1 MTAGAP
7 REDTGRWL
15 PDEARLVA
23 LVRDRG
29 TDEWA
34 AGVATGLAD
43 MVGRLRGRT
52 FLINVAGAAELDRL
66 LDAAGGPGLTSALTG
81 AATVASIARVRSG
94 QRFAYLPAG
103 EAALPYSAL
112 RRMERFR
119 RFLEQVR
126 DGGGTLLLYVGQEDL
141 EAAAEDGRGAERL
154 ALDGCIAL
162 GEARGIARKLGAPLL
177 ARVER
182 PAPPPSPVRTG
193 STATESRD
201 TEPDI
206 HGGPVEGPWSRMG
219 SLTRLLLPVAAFLL
233 ALFAWGLV
241 TGGSEQGDGHG
252 PGARESADIA
262 AADVAAPSGGG
273 SVPAAAA
280 EGGASAE
287 ADPAG
292 GSDPAPGREFHAPPA
307 RYSVLVGS
315 YIRLPDAMARRAELS
330 EDGGLFYVA
339 PTPVRGRL
347 YYRVLF
353 GVYEDRAD
361 AAAGMA
367 DLVADGRK
375 DVARDWDI
383 RPVRLAYDL
392 GTFAEREAAE
402 GRTAALRE
410 TEIPVYVLRDTAT
423 RPLYRVYAGAFSSEA
438 DAGPLGERLADR
450 EVESRLISR
459 VGIAP

>member
-1 MTAGAP
+1 MTAGAS

-23 LVRDRG
+23 LVRDRD

-66 LDAAGGPGLTSALTG
+66 LGAAGGPGLTSALTG

-162 GEARGIARKLGAPLL
+162 GEARGIARQLGAPLL

-182 PAPPPSPVRTG
+182 PAPPPSPGRVG
-193 STATESRD
+193 SAATESRD

-219 SLTRLLLPVAAFLL
+219 SLTRLLLPVAVFLL

-241 TGGSEQGDGHG
+241 TDGSEQSDGHAARG
-252 PGARESADIA
+252 EGAGIA

-273 SVPAAAA
+273 SAPVSAA
-280 EGGASAE
+280 ETGGAGAE
-287 ADPAG
+287 ADPAD

-402 GRTAALRE
+402 GRTAALHE
-410 TEIPVYVLRDTAT
+410 TEIPAYVLRDTAT
-423 RPLYRVYAGAFSSEA
+423 GPLYRVYAGAFSSEA

-450 EVESRLISR
+450 EVGGRLISR

>member
-7 REDTGRWL
+7 RPDTGRWL
-15 PDEARLVA
+15 PDEARLIA

-52 FLINVAGAAELDRL
+52 FLINVAGAGELDRL

-81 AATVASIARVRSG
+81 AATVASVARARRE
-94 QRFAYLPAG
+94 QKFAYLPAG

-112 RRMERFR
+112 RRMQRFR
-119 RFLEQVR
+119 RFLQQAR
-126 DGGGTLLLYVGQEDL
+126 DGGGTLLLYVGEEDL
-141 EAAAEDGRGAERL
+141 EAVAEQGRHGERL

-162 GEARGIARKLGAPLL
+162 GEATGVAGKLGAPLL

-182 PAPPPSPVRTG
+182 PAPPPSAPASGAVAAG
-193 STATESRD
+193 SPAREGAAAG
-201 TEPDI
+201 EPM
-206 HGGPVEGPWSRMG
+206 EGPWRRMG
-219 SLTRLLLPVAAFLL
+219 SLTRLLLPVAVLFL
-233 ALFAWGLV
+233 ALLAWGLV
-241 TGGSEQGDGHG
+241 AGS
-252 PGARESADIA
+252 
-262 AADVAAPSGGG
+262 SGGG
-273 SVPAAAA
+273 DDGGESAVGTGEVGAVDDGVPADGGGPARAEAA
-280 EGGASAE
+280 EAEVVDSADGSTPA
-287 ADPAG
+287 ADPEFRA
-292 GSDPAPGREFHAPPA
+292 PAA

-315 YIRLPDAMARRAELS
+315 YIRFSDAMTRRFELS

-339 PTPVRGRL
+339 PTPVRGRV
-347 YYRVLF
+347 YHRVLY

-361 AAAGMA
+361 ATAAMA

-375 DVARDWDI
+375 EAARDWDV

-402 GRTAALRE
+402 SRVAALHE
-410 TEIPVYVLRDTAT
+410 ADIPAYVLRDTAAAA
-423 RPLYRVYAGAFSSEA
+423 LYRVYAGAFSSEA
-438 DAGPLGERLADR
+438 DAQPLGERLVDR
-450 EVESRLISR
+450 GEGSQLISR
-459 VGIAP
+459 AGIAP